1 MKFPSPTTPQEVRH
15 LMRSDVTLATDAH
28 LLAMILAR
36 GSNVRR
42 AGVPQKNRGC
52 VELGEMVLEVNGGD
66 WPTLAD
72 KVADDAV
79 DFPSF
84 GITLPMGA
92 RLIASVELSLRWRR
106 HFQGVADCSIR
117 EGAPQALM
125 RSVYERRGQPTAG
138 ELVAVILG
146 MTEPMRDEANGL
158 LAALDGPR
166 RLVETLSFADFESVR
181 NGNRLHLRLVG
192 SKVELEL
199 STACRL
205 LAAIELAR
213 RYRLVRGPE
222 LPALTAGMFGLQ
234 SPLLVELLDPASDA
248 PEKLRV
254 ATLDALR
261 FHPEMTSDFATLDR
275 LARDA
280 GTENLLRAVELGL
293 MFELLRQDKE
303 TRRPA
308 EILGE
313 SAPFDALLAIA
324 EARIS
329 RAPTPSRRMS
339 EIKERLERTSR
350 QLPEKA
356 IERFAAALAELE
368 LPPAI
373 ADEAF
378 EEARRRYLE
387 ITGPRPQAAVA

>member
-1 MKFPSPTTPQEVRH
+1 MKFPSPTTPQEVRE
-15 LMRSDVTLATDAH
+15 LMRSDLTSATDAH

-42 AGVPQKNRGC
+42 AGVPQKSRGS
-52 VELGEMVLEVNGGD
+52 VELGELVLEVIDGD
-66 WPTLAD
+66 WPKLAD
-72 KVADDAV
+72 MVADDAL

-84 GITLPMGA
+84 GLTLAMGA

-106 HFQGVADCSIR
+106 HFKGVAGCSIR
-117 EGAPQALM
+117 EGAPEALM
-125 RSVYERRGQPTAG
+125 RSIYERRGKPTAA

-146 MTEPMRDEANGL
+146 MAEPKRKAAKGL
-158 LAALDGPR
+158 LAAFDGPG
-166 RLVETLSFADFESVR
+166 RLVEALSFADFESLR
-181 NGNRLHLRLVG
+181 NGNRFYLRLVG
-192 SKVELEL
+192 SKVEIEFAA
-199 STACRL
+199 ACRL

-213 RYRLVRGPE
+213 RYRVVRGPE
-222 LPALTAGMFGLQ
+222 LPALTAGMFSLK

-248 PEKLRV
+248 PEELRV

-261 FHPEMTSDFATLDR
+261 SHPEMTSDFAKLDR

-280 GTENLLRAVELGL
+280 GTEDLLRAVELGL

-303 TRRPA
+303 ARRPA

-313 SAPFDALLAIA
+313 SAPFDTLLAMA
-324 EARIS
+324 EARLARS
-329 RAPTPSRRMS
+329 PVPPRRMS
-339 EIKERLERTSR
+339 EIKARLERTSR

-356 IERFAAALAELE
+356 IEGFATALAKLE

-387 ITGPRPQAAVA
+387 ITGSPPRAAVA